1 MGNTTLHSSFFFL
14 QRCHCVIS
22 TIASFVKALIEELLV
37 KVITTLFDTID
48 VANDGVKAMADA
60 FPTSF
65 KSNLG
70 PMKMVSIMHLV
81 EFSILCANLICSAF
95 HL

>member
-1 MGNTTLHSSFFFL
+1 M
-14 QRCHCVIS
+14 IS